1 MKKYPRKT
9 LKNSLEE
16 KGFLDTGVPHDYT
29 GFTKKKLVH
38 NMAPYIRAKAV
49 KPDITIDQYEAVA
62 LAVTIAENE
71 RDLMYDIIKT
81 DTDLSDEVIN
91 ALCNVVRVSQT
102 NAWSDVSKTFLTGIC
117 AGRIG
122 GTDRGNIIDTLY
134 STQATLS
141 ELLGSGYDFND
152 EIKRYNEEHTGN
164 IPVKDFIENLNT
176 PPYVKRS
183 FFQLSAILKDIKGYC
198 REESFDEICINLYA
212 PNNLKT
218 RRASVKA
225 WLTKGLTALKEKE
238 LLKLL
243 KEEQMPIPQKKVLW
257 YAQLGQDIYTGQPI
271 PYTEL
276 MTDKWTIDHIYP
288 KSKIYD
294 RNLSNLVLTIKDEN
308 QKRATHTLWIKRS

>member
-1 MKKYPRKT
+1 MRRLINDCAYISGEEGKVLPDNSFFVRKAQVLNELNRIT
-9 LKNSLEE
+9 IDSERLTAAVKQMIFEELFLSYEKVSQKNIEKFLEE

-225 WLTKGLTALKEKE
+225 
-238 LLKLL
+238 
-243 KEEQMPIPQKKVLW
+243 
-257 YAQLGQDIYTGQPI
+257 
-271 PYTEL
+271 
-276 MTDKWTIDHIYP
+276 
-288 KSKIYD
+288 
-294 RNLSNLVLTIKDEN
+294 
-308 QKRATHTLWIKRS
+308 